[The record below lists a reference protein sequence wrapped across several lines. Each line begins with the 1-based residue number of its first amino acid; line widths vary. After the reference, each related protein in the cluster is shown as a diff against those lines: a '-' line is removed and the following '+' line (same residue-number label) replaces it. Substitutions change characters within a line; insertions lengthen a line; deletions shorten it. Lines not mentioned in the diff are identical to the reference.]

1 MAENSLLADKLRY
14 EGEKI
19 VKYLESLGD
28 EQWKI
33 EIYTEGTVWTIRN
46 ILAHLM
52 TSERAFVRLFEN
64 IRQGKMG
71 VSDDFVIDRYNASQQ
86 KKTKV
91 LGSQELLQLFKSVRG
106 DMIAWVLLVS
116 DSDLE
121 KIGRHPF
128 LGQTTLREM
137 IKMVYLH
144 NQIHIRDIK
153 NGINH
158 QNGSS
163 QPH

>member
-1 MAENSLLADKLRY
+1 MAENSLLADKLKH

-86 KKTKV
+86 KKTKE

-163 QPH
+163 QPR